1 MSVFTTQALKN
12 RQQRLTT
19 ILNTSMKTGELLL
32 IFCGDPIQK
41 PGGWDQNYYFIPHPL
56 YFWISGARR
65 PSGIMSFS
73 VDSGWTHYQKHY
85 SDAEKIWDGIHEEIT
100 GLGRDQLDSQ
110 IKKFEKIYVLGQPA
124 IMDLKLAKNNSLD
137 EQNRLNTSIELER
150 RIKDSEE
157 VALIE
162 KAAAIASHGYKKFT
176 EILKPGLTERDLQVD
191 YEAEI
196 ARQGSHK
203 NPYETLI
210 GSGIN
215 AAILH
220 ACPSMKKIEKDD
232 LVLID
237 AGVDLYDYCVDITR
251 VYPASGKF
259 TSQAKMLYD
268 VVNKAHAAGIEN
280 AKPGIEWHN
289 IHALTAKIIADG
301 LKSFGLLKCDADTA
315 LESEAIA
322 LFYPHGVGHLVGL
335 RVRDTGSPENLK
347 PKKYCGAYLRVDLN
361 LKENLTLTVEPGCYF
376 IPALLNNPDQ
386 RAKFKDLINWTELD
400 KWIPVGGVRI
410 EDDIL
415 IQKNGPPRVLTAAVP
430 IFKS

>member
-1 MSVFTTQALKN
+1 MSVFSSQALKN
-12 RQQRLTT
+12 REQRLTS
-19 ILNTSMKTGELLL
+19 ILQKSMKPGELLL

-65 PSGIMSFS
+65 PSGVLSFS
-73 VDSGWTHYQKHY
+73 VDSGWTHYQKPY
-85 SDAEKIWDGIHEEIT
+85 SDAEKIWEGMHEEIN
-100 GLGRDQLDSQ
+100 GLDREQLDLQ
-110 IKKFEKIYVLGQPA
+110 IKKFEKVYVLGQPSA
-124 IMDLKLAKNNSLD
+124 TDLKLQKINSSE
-137 EQNRLNTSIELER
+137 EQDRLNISIELER

-162 KAAAIASHGYKKFT
+162 KAALIASFGYKKFT
-176 EILKPGLTERDLQVD
+176 NILRPGITERDLQVE

-196 ARQGSHK
+196 ARHGSHK

-210 GSGIN
+210 GAGTN

-220 ACPSMKKIEKDD
+220 ASPTMKEINPDE

-251 VYPASGKF
+251 VYPASGTF

-268 VVNKAHAAGIEN
+268 VVHTAHAAGIEN
-280 AKPGIEWHN
+280 AKPGTDWHD
-289 IHALTAKIIADG
+289 IHKLTAKIIAEG
-301 LKSFGLLKCDADTA
+301 LKSFGILKCDATTA

-335 RVRDTGSPENLK
+335 RVRDTGSPENLN
-347 PKKYCGAYLRVDLN
+347 PKKYCGAFLRVDLN

-376 IPALLNNPDQ
+376 IPALLNNPDK
-386 RAKFKDLINWTELD
+386 RSKFKDLINWSELE
-400 KWIPVGGVRI
+400 KWMSVGGVRI

-415 IQKNGPPRVLTAAVP
+415 IQKSGPPRILTAAVP
-430 IFKS
+430 KFKS